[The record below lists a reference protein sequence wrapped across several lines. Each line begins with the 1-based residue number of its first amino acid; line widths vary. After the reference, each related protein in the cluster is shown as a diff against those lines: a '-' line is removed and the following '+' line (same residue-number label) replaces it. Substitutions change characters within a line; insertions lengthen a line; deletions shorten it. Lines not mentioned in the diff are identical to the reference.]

1 MKLITLNN
9 YLKNNFK
16 IKREN
21 EKYKVLYKDDNFLLE
36 PKIAFNNCKFYTKNK
51 LFKVKITIDKEDNE
65 HRKFKEF
72 IKFIYNNI
80 SEFIEIDENDI
91 FISEVINP
99 LNKEDIL
106 FPIIN
111 SYTDIKDYDTKETLN
126 IESLKDKNFIL
137 YPIFWAPN
145 INIYNE
151 KVYTNFIIN
160 SCCIKI
166 IDDSLNKFE
175 YNYKDVDNAISK
187 YIK

>member
-1 MKLITLNN
+1 MKIITLNN

-16 IKREN
+16 IKREK
-21 EKYKVLYKDDNFLLE
+21 EKYKVLYKNDNFLLE
-36 PKIAFNNCKFYTKNK
+36 PKIAFNNCTLYTKNK
-51 LFKVKITIDKEDNE
+51 LIKVKIIIEEDNE
-65 HRKFKEF
+65 HQKFKDF

-80 SEFIEIDENDI
+80 SEFIEIDENNI

-126 IESLKDKNFIL
+126 IESLKDKNFI

-151 KVYTNFIIN
+151 KVYTNFILN

>member
-1 MKLITLNN
+1 MKIITLNN

-16 IKREN
+16 IKREK
-21 EKYKVLYKDDNFLLE
+21 EKYKVLYKNDNFLLE
-36 PKIAFNNCKFYTKNK
+36 PKIAFNNCTLYTKNK
-51 LFKVKITIDKEDNE
+51 LFKVKIIIEEDNE
-65 HRKFKEF
+65 HQKFKDF

-80 SEFIEIDENDI
+80 SEFIEIDENDV
-91 FISEVINP
+91 FISEAINP

-111 SYTDIKDYDTKETLN
+111 SYTDIKDYDTKESLS
-126 IESLKDKNFIL
+126 IESLKDKKFIL

-151 KVYTNFIIN
+151 KVYTNFILN